1 MSGWTTRPGSLR
13 RRVSLI
19 VALVVTVPI
28 VTVAVMVA
36 AFIKDQ
42 SMRLGVSPVNRANEI
57 CATGVYVRPEQGLQ
71 ATAYKR
77 WGGECAADGDDLMLP
92 PLSGRHQ
99 AAASGRI
106 GPSRY
111 SHLHVP
117 QLSLWP
123 FTDPDSIRFGVMR
136 SDGSVEGSRSISK
149 LGLDDD
155 SPITLKD
162 RAPEYEAMWLK
173 VRDELTQSQR
183 TLNHQVLAL
192 AGGALALI
200 GLFTVVAWV
209 ATGRVLRP
217 VEEIR
222 LRMADI
228 TEHDLTGRVAV
239 PRARNEIARLAST
252 VNATLDRL
260 QAAVEENRR
269 FVADAS
275 HELRSPIAALRAE
288 LEIATAHPD
297 QADWPT
303 VVDAALADTE
313 RLQHL
318 ATDLL
323 LLARLDHTSIDDNTV
338 DLATLVRE
346 HTAHRRTRHTL
357 TAELP
362 DHPVLVRG
370 SRTLLDRLLGNLL
383 DNADRHAT
391 TAVTVHLAEDA
402 DQAVLEVIDDGP
414 GIPPADRD
422 RVFTRFTRL
431 DDARTRDTGGT
442 GLGLPIARRIATTH
456 HGTLHAAA
464 HTGGAR
470 FVAVLPRVYLVIGS
484 GP

>member
-1 MSGWTTRPGSLR
+1 M
-13 RRVSLI
+13 
-19 VALVVTVPI
+19 ALVVTVPI

-71 ATAYKR
+71 ATAYER
-77 WGGECAADGDDLMLP
+77 WGGECGADGDDLMVP
-92 PLSGRHQ
+92 PLKVDDIRQKQAGESDLAVTVIVRH
-99 AAASGRI
+99 
-106 GPSRY
+106 Y

-136 SDGSVEGSRSISK
+136 SDGSVEGSRPISK

-183 TLNHQVLAL
+183 SLNHQVLAL

-275 HELRSPIAALRAE
+275 HELRSPIAALRTE

-323 LLARLDHTSIDDNTV
+323 LLARLDHTTIDDNTV

-357 TAELP
+357 TAEVP
-362 DHPVLVRG
+362 DHAVLVRG

-442 GLGLPIARRIATTH
+442 GLGLPIARRIAATH

-470 FVAVLPRVYLVIGS
+470 FVAVLPLLA
-484 GP
+484 